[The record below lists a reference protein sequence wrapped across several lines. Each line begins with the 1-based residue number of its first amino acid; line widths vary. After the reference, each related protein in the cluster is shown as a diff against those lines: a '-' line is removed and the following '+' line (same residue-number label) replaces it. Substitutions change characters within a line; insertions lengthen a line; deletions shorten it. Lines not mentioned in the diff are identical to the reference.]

1 MSGDKSLFLL
11 SPSQLAFRKE
21 DSMERSFCRHCVCLA
36 KGKNGEWECDEL
48 GKNIKEV
55 ETCPEGG
62 E

>member
-1 MSGDKSLFLL
+1 
-11 SPSQLAFRKE
+11 
-21 DSMERSFCRHCVCLA
+21 MERSFCRHCVCLA